1 MREIKNVNIYLTA
14 AKELA
19 VPAEGILS
27 QWFGQSISNLVEGAD
42 GEDLDET
49 LPYVLTKVMVARVDV
64 FGARTELGQ
73 TSEFEGTGVILK
85 NFAIN
90 DGLVA
95 NNLVSTL
102 AHLLEQFHDWN
113 HVAEGSAKSDVFGL
127 GGGEGDLR
135 L

>member
-1 MREIKNVNIYLTA
+1 VREIKNVNIYLTA
-14 AKELA
+14 AKGLA

-49 LPYVLTKVMVARVDV
+49 LPHVLTKVMVARVDV
-64 FGARTELGQ
+64 FRARTELGQ

-90 DGLVA
+90 DRLVA

-102 AHLLEQFHDWN
+102 AHLLE
-113 HVAEGSAKSDVFGL
+113 
-127 GGGEGDLR
+127 
-135 L
+135 

>member
-1 MREIKNVNIYLTA
+1 M
-14 AKELA
+14 
-19 VPAEGILS
+19 PAEGILS

-49 LPYVLTKVMVARVDV
+49 LPHVLTKVMVARVDV
-64 FGARTELGQ
+64 FRARTEQLGQ

-90 DGLVA
+90 DGLIA

-102 AHLLEQFHDWN
+102 AHLLE
-113 HVAEGSAKSDVFGL
+113 
-127 GGGEGDLR
+127 
-135 L
+135 